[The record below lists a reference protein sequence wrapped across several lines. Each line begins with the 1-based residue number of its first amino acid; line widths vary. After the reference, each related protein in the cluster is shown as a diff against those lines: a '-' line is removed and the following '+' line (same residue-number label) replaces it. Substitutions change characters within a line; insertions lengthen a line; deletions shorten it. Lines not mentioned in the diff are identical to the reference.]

1 MVSVR
6 ELSYPEGSRQMHIV
20 WRDPGSVV
28 GSWAMTDAAA
38 AESSG
43 GHEQV
48 VELRKEA
55 YTMALYVAICL
66 PAAFAALPETGV
78 HTHVIGLIWGVTVG
92 LALAHWFAFRVSARM
107 VGAGSVRPHDV
118 KSAGAQL
125 AGAAGVAVL
134 ASVPVVLF
142 RSRSS
147 WSSWNCCW
155 PRSSRWLASPSPVV
169 VVRRWHGRWSTRCWC
184 LLWLWPSRW

>member
-1 MVSVR
+1 M
-6 ELSYPEGSRQMHIV
+6 
-20 WRDPGSVV
+20 
-28 GSWAMTDAAA
+28 ADAAA
-38 AESSG
+38 AEPSG

-66 PAAFAALPETGV
+66 LAAFAVLPETGV

-142 RSRSS
+142 PESVELELVELL
-147 WSSWNCCW
+147 
-155 PRSSRWLASPSPVV
+155 LAAFIALVGFAVARGGGATLARALVYALLVLVV
-169 VVRRWHGRWSTRCWC
+169 AVAIALVKNALAGH
-184 LLWLWPSRW
+184 

>member
-1 MVSVR
+1 
-6 ELSYPEGSRQMHIV
+6 
-20 WRDPGSVV
+20 
-28 GSWAMTDAAA
+28 
-38 AESSG
+38 
-43 GHEQV
+43 
-48 VELRKEA
+48 
-55 YTMALYVAICL
+55 
-66 PAAFAALPETGV
+66 LPETGV

-142 RSRSS
+142 PESVELELVELL
-147 WSSWNCCW
+147 
-155 PRSSRWLASPSPVV
+155 LAAFIALVGFAVARGGGATLARALVYALLVLVV
-169 VVRRWHGRWSTRCWC
+169 AVAIALVKNALAGH
-184 LLWLWPSRW
+184 